1 MNPMITEQLDK
12 FKTGDFS
19 GYESFY
25 NETVQTVYT
34 MLHTLVNDRD
44 VATSLVPQ
52 VYDKIY
58 RNVADLEQTEG
69 FYQWAAGYANEE
81 ALCYLKTENLT
92 GTISADPASGIKDQ
106 TYDGKAP
113 TESLSH
119 SPESGPGAT
128 ESFYDYAL
136 EDAELTITEDLVSDN
151 FFVSKLQG
159 IVNTLSPIERVVF
172 QDYYY
177 FGTSV
182 PEIAAKTGCKDTDI
196 RYTLNRTRT
205 EILQAITEAS
215 AAASG
220 NPNHAD
226 SKRYHLSDA
235 PWMWIAYQNFLGYTL
250 GFDTVSIAGWS
261 LGVLGQA
268 VGTGMTAGSVAGA
281 NGAAGIAGSTA
292 GMSVNG
298 AAGII
303 SGAEAGGASAAG
315 AAAAGSVAA
324 AGGASGL
331 GGFAAALIG
340 TIGGKIAL
348 GVIGAALVTSIGF
361 GVHHVVAN
369 QDREGAR
376 QNTTPS
382 VTEVAEATEET
393 TVSTTESEATTE
405 ATTQATTETTTEA
418 NGDTEDEG
426 IGIGASKI
434 DHEKEAKRAYKEFLS
449 TCISQGYCPWSNGKK
464 IDYINDITFFIYDI
478 DFDGIPE
485 LLLQHGS
492 NPDMSHMWQY
502 TYKYNT
508 SSSSVDP
515 YFDGFTGVC
524 NVYSSGYLE
533 YIPHHM
539 NGRYVVYGP
548 EIGKVINGSLT
559 KVYHVDYAFT
569 EAGVDDNGNPLP
581 VENDVDGNGR
591 FFIVTNATTGE
602 VQYMDDNLYLIDPN
616 LGTMVAGEND
626 NYETIGWISLTT
638 ENVNTIK

>member
-12 FKTGDFS
+12 FKTRDFS

-25 NETVQTVYT
+25 TETVQTVYT
-34 MLHTLVNDRD
+34 MLHTIVNDQD

-92 GTISADPASGIKDQ
+92 GTISADPASDIKDQ

-151 FFVSKLQG
+151 FFVSKLQE

-182 PEIAAKTGCKDTDI
+182 PEIAVKTGCKDTDI

-205 EILQAITEAS
+205 EILQVITEAS
-215 AAASG
+215 ATASG

-226 SKRYHLSDA
+226 TKRYHLSDA

-250 GFDTVSIAGWS
+250 GIDMVSIAGWS

-268 VGTGMTAGSVAGA
+268 VGTGM
-281 NGAAGIAGSTA
+281 
-292 GMSVNG
+292 SVNG

-303 SGAEAGGASAAG
+303 SGAEAGSASAAG
-315 AAAAGSVAA
+315 AAAAGSAAA

-340 TIGGKIAL
+340 TIGGKIAA

-376 QNTTPS
+376 QNTAPS

-393 TVSTTESEATTE
+393 TVSTTESKATTE

-418 NGDTEDEG
+418 NGDAEDEG

-449 TCISQGYCPWSNGKK
+449 TCISHGYCPWSNGEKL
-464 IDYINDITFFIYDI
+464 DYISYMQFFVYDI

-485 LLLQHGS
+485 LLIERSG
-492 NPDMSHMWQY
+492 PDTASMCQF

-515 YFDGFTGVC
+515 YFGGFSGICT
-524 NVYSSGYLE
+524 VYSSGYLE
-533 YIPHHM
+533 YLPHHM
-539 NGRYVVYGP
+539 NGRYVVTGP
-548 EIGKVINGSLT
+548 DIGKVINGTLT
-559 KVYHVDYAFT
+559 KVYHVDYAST
-569 EAGVDDNGNPLP
+569 ETGADDNGNPLP

-591 FFIVTNATTGE
+591 FFIVTNATTRE
-602 VQYMDDNLYLIDPN
+602 VQYTDDNLHNIDPN

-626 NYETIGWISLTT
+626 NYETIGWVSLTT
-638 ENVNTIK
+638 ENINTIK

>member
-81 ALCYLKTENLT
+81 ALGYLKTENLT

-106 TYDGKAP
+106 TYGGKAP

-136 EDAELTITEDLVSDN
+136 EDAALTITEDLVSDN

-205 EILQAITEAS
+205 EILQVITEAS

-226 SKRYHLSDA
+226 TKRYHLSDA

-250 GFDTVSIAGWS
+250 GIDTVSIAGWS

-268 VGTGMTAGSVAGA
+268 VGTGSA
-281 NGAAGIAGSTA
+281 ST
-292 GMSVNG
+292 
-298 AAGII
+298 
-303 SGAEAGGASAAG
+303 AG
-315 AAAAGSVAA
+315 AAAAGSAAA

-393 TVSTTESEATTE
+393 TVSTTEAEVTTE

-449 TCISQGYCPWSNGKK
+449 TCISQGYCPWSNGEKL
-464 IDYINDITFFIYDI
+464 DYISYMQFFIYDI

-485 LLLQHGS
+485 LLIERSG
-492 NPDMSHMWQY
+492 PDTASMWQF

-515 YFDGFTGVC
+515 YFGGFSGICT
-524 NVYSSGYLE
+524 VYSSGYLE
-533 YIPHHM
+533 YLPHHM
-539 NGRYVVYGP
+539 NGTLVVTGP
-548 EIGKVINGSLT
+548 DIGKVINGTLT
-559 KVYHVDYAFT
+559 KIYHVDYAST
-569 EAGVDDNGNPLP
+569 ETGADDNGNPLP

-602 VQYMDDNLYLIDPN
+602 VQYTDDNLHNIDSN

-638 ENVNTIK
+638 ENINTIK